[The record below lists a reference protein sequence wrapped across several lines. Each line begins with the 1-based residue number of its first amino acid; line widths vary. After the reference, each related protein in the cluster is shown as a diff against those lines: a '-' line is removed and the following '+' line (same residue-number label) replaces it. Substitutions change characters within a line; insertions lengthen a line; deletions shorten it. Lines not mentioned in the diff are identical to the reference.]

1 MKKYTP
7 EINHGMLKAENSN
20 ISWDSGA
27 IPVQNC
33 YMKERM
39 RHRFYIILGTKIIF
53 ENKITKF
60 SYRIH

>member
-1 MKKYTP
+1 
-7 EINHGMLKAENSN
+7 MLKAENSN

-33 YMKERM
+33 YMKKRM
-39 RHRFYIILGTKIIF
+39 QHRLYIILVTKIIF